1 MYVIV
6 LVALILCILFKVL
19 NVNNSPEKSL
29 FYCANG
35 KLLEQIMKSA
45 PQLAEPYKPTRLW
58 GFSGHIQTILQGV
71 ISRLSCPLV
80 DGRRHF
86 IKAADGA
93 TVSYDL
99 YQSMGRSSD
108 DLTIA
113 IAPGICNSSES
124 IYVRRV
130 VYHAQFQGYRVAVL
144 NHVGALKCVPVTSP
158 RIFTGG
164 NTGDYDCMVV
174 DLLKRYPSTKIV
186 CLGFSMGGNLVT
198 KYLGERRHNSQIV
211 AGISACQGY
220 DALLA
225 SQMLL
230 EWEGFRRLYM
240 FVMTEN
246 LRGIIRRWQKELF
259 PEYLKTQLGIS
270 ERSVLGAS
278 TVIELDDVYT
288 RKRLGF
294 KSVEDMY
301 RNWSSRNYWEKIEV
315 PMVYINALDDPLI
328 PPKMLEPVRQLAG
341 NKQNSLYIEQKYGG
355 HLGFY
360 EGGIVNPNALT
371 WLDRVVVD
379 CATGLV
385 AYTESGDAEK
395 ASKKSFSDHKD
406 SGESQVTPLADD
418 ADTPLRRL
426 TEKCRYNVRV
436 SDLTPPST
444 GRLSEGP
451 DNRTSDLKKEDGPSK
466 EVAKT
471 GEDIALGEADSNGGG
486 MLSDLEPKSA
496 SDESTIRRRRLAPP
510 CKKDTHYK

>member
-19 NVNNSPEKSL
+19 NVNNSPERSL
-29 FYCANG
+29 FYCANA
-35 KLLEQIMKSA
+35 KLLEQILKSA

-86 IKAADGA
+86 IKVSDGA

-99 YQSMGRSSD
+99 YQPMARNSD

-130 VYHAQFQGYRVAVL
+130 VYHAQFQGYRVSVL

-158 RIFTGG
+158 RIFTVG
-164 NTGDYDCMVV
+164 NTDDYDAMVV
-174 DLLKRYPSTKIV
+174 DLRKRYPATKIV

-198 KYLGERRHNSQIV
+198 KYLGERRHGPEIV

-220 DALLA
+220 DALKA
-225 SQMLL
+225 SQLLL
-230 EWEGFRRLYM
+230 EWEGFRRLYL

-246 LRGIIRRWQKELF
+246 FRAIMRRWQKELF
-259 PEYLKTQLGIS
+259 PEAIKKEKGIN
-270 ERSVLGAS
+270 ERSVLAAA
-278 TVIELDDVYT
+278 TLFELDDVYN

-294 KSVEDMY
+294 NTLDDMY
-301 RNWSSRNYWEKIEV
+301 RSWSSKTYWENIQV
-315 PMVYINALDDPLI
+315 PMVYINALDDPLV
-328 PPKMLEPVRQLAG
+328 PPQMLDPVRQLAG
-341 NKQNSLYIEQKYGG
+341 KKQNCLYIEQKFGG

-360 EGGIVNPNALT
+360 EGGIINPSALT

-379 CATGLV
+379 CVGGLV
-385 AYTESGDAEK
+385 TYADSGDAEK
-395 ASKKSFSDHKD
+395 VGLSSDDTEDPGAKD
-406 SGESQVTPLADD
+406 SSSGEEEED
-418 ADTPLRRL
+418 AAGMAEYFLQ
-426 TEKCRYNVRV
+426 
-436 SDLTPPST
+436 ST
-444 GRLSEGP
+444 SEFRILQKAGG
-451 DNRTSDLKKEDGPSK
+451 TSKRPVL
-466 EVAKT
+466 
-471 GEDIALGEADSNGGG
+471 
-486 MLSDLEPKSA
+486 
-496 SDESTIRRRRLAPP
+496 P
-510 CKKDTHYK
+510 CKKSIYKKSE